1 MHAPVRSQLLAIEG
15 HHTHSRIRHSHTY
28 RCDDNYRFSQ
38 VVIRKMCVRDLIRTG
53 RNSDTDETANSRT
66 RSTAP
71 RWTSHALTGV
81 PDSRHGSRPHRTR
94 GSRGRPG
101 GQQRP
106 ATPPP
111 GQPDARPHAPPRG
124 LSAIEMLSVQ
134 DGRALHRTCMF
145 MHVIMPSRTPV
156 DGTTVYIVLHKA
168 NPATCRP
175 HSPAPCTRN
184 DPFLA
189 QLFSTRPTADGTIAG
204 NL

>member
-1 MHAPVRSQLLAIEG
+1 MSNARNGAYARSA
-15 HHTHSRIRHSHTY
+15 T
-28 RCDDNYRFSQ
+28 
-38 VVIRKMCVRDLIRTG
+38 VVAVAGTPRT
-53 RNSDTDETANSRT
+53 D
-66 RSTAP
+66 
-71 RWTSHALTGV
+71 TSHAPPGV

-94 GSRGRPG
+94 GSRD
-101 GQQRP
+101 QQRP
-106 ATPPP
+106 ANPLPRASRTPDHTSDHGPTT
-111 GQPDARPHAPPRG
+111 G

-156 DGTTVYIVLHKA
+156 DGTPVYIVLHKA

-175 HSPAPCTRN
+175 LSPAPCTRN